1 VAVATGEAGEKVA
14 LERHRHT
21 HRLRR
26 LDRSIYLNLVAVPL
40 LLLISFFWAY
50 PFLWT
55 VSTAF
60 KTQLGAFTAG
70 ASLVPHPL
78 ELGNFARAW
87 VTAGFSNYT
96 ANSFIYAVSS
106 TLVELIKSALCGY
119 VLARYRFP
127 GRDLLYKIIVL
138 TLFVPIVSIV
148 IPQFVLIEHLGL
160 LNSRLG
166 VILAQSGGAGA
177 LYVLLFTGFF
187 ENLPQELFDAARV
200 DGAGFLQTFW
210 LMLPLA
216 RPIIAVVVIFQFV
229 YSWNDFTI
237 PLIFTLGQPNL
248 QNLAVGM
255 LYFQGTHTFDWTGF
269 AAGILMSFTPV
280 LLVFLAFQ
288 GYFVR
293 GLAGAVKG

>member
-1 VAVATGEAGEKVA
+1 MGFAAGETAA
-14 LERHRHT
+14 LERPRPAQ
-21 HRLRR
+21 RWRR
-26 LDRSIYLNLVAVPL
+26 LERSTYLNLVALPL
-40 LLLISFFWAY
+40 LLVVSVFWAY

-55 VSTAF
+55 ISTAF

-70 ASLVPHPL
+70 ASLVPNPL
-78 ELGNFARAW
+78 ELGNFGRAW
-87 VTAGFSNYT
+87 VTAGFSHYA
-96 ANSFIYAVSS
+96 ANSLIYSVSS
-106 TLVELIKSALCGY
+106 TLIELAKSALCGY
-119 VLARYRFP
+119 VIARFRFP

-138 TLFVPIVSIV
+138 TLFVPVVSIV

-160 LNSRLG
+160 LNNRLG

-177 LYVLLFTGFF
+177 LYVLLFVGFF
-187 ENLPQELFDAARV
+187 ENLPQDLFDAARV

-237 PLIFTLGQPNL
+237 PLVFTLGQPNL

-255 LYFQGTHTFDWTGF
+255 LSFQGTHSFDWTGF
-269 AAGILMSFTPV
+269 AAGMLMSFTPV

>member
-1 VAVATGEAGEKVA
+1 MAVLA
-14 LERHRHT
+14 RRP
-21 HRLRR
+21 LRR
-26 LDRSIYLNLVAVPL
+26 RTYLNLIAVPPL
-40 LLLISFFWAY
+40 LLVSLIWAY

-55 VSTAF
+55 LSTAF

-70 ASLVPHPL
+70 ANLVPQPV
-78 ELGNFARAW
+78 ELDNFRRAW
-87 VTAGFSNYT
+87 VTAGFSDYFVNT
-96 ANSFIYAVSS
+96 VVYALGS
-106 TLVELIKSALCGY
+106 TLIELTKSALCGY
-119 VLARYRFP
+119 VLARYRFS
-127 GRDLLYKIIVL
+127 GRDLLYRVIVL
-138 TLFVPIVSIV
+138 TLFVPVISIL

-160 LNSRLG
+160 LNTRLG

-177 LYVLLFTGFF
+177 LYVLLFTAFF
-187 ENLPQELFDAARV
+187 ENLPQDLFDAARV
-200 DGAGFLQTFW
+200 DGAGFVQTFR

-229 YSWNDFTI
+229 HNWNDFTV
-237 PLIFTLGQPNL
+237 PLVFTLGQPSL

-255 LYFQGTHTFDWTGF
+255 LHFQGTHSFDWTGF
-269 AAGILMSFTPV
+269 AAGMLISFVPV